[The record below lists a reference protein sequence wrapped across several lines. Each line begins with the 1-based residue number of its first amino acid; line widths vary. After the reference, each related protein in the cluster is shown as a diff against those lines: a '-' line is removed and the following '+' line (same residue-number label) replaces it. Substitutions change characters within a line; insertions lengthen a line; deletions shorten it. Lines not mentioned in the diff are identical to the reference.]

1 MKKYLTKRNIF
12 VVAFA
17 LLFISAML
25 VGFLKVQ
32 DTSTVLIYSTM
43 KKEFSYGFIGIPH
56 GMVCDIYVVVYR
68 AVLFAVFLLGAVVF
82 AVLFL
87 VEIRKGKPSNKQRI
101 AELEKQ
107 IAELKQNQKD

>member
-1 MKKYLTKRNIF
+1 MKKYFTKRNIF

-32 DTSTVLIYSTM
+32 DTSTVLLYNTITND
-43 KKEFSYGFIGIPH
+43 FRQGFMGIPH
-56 GMVCDIYVVVYR
+56 GMVCENYVVVYR
-68 AVLFAVFLLGAVVF
+68 AVLFAVFLLVAVVF
-82 AVLFL
+82 AVLLL